1 MGSEATVPRGPA
13 IGPTELVGLLH
24 ELGHHLHA
32 LGSRFASRE
41 ALHPTDVQAL
51 SVLALAGGRLT
62 AGELA
67 QTLELSSGAT
77 TRLIDRLER
86 VGHVA
91 RHQDDDDRRRRLV
104 AISPAAAATAGA
116 FFGGLAAL
124 LEDVVAG
131 FDEDQQA
138 TIRRFLLGVIE
149 IVRDHEA
156 LDPGATGPA

>member
-1 MGSEATVPRGPA
+1 VSAVGTPNEPAQGSGD
-13 IGPTELVGLLH
+13 LVALLH

-32 LGSRFASRE
+32 LGSRFAARE
-41 ALHPTDVQAL
+41 SLHPTDVQAL

-86 VGHVA
+86 VGHVT
-91 RHQDDDDRRRRLV
+91 RQQDDDDRRRRHV

-116 FFGGLAAL
+116 FFGGIAAL

-131 FDEDQQA
+131 YDADQQA
-138 TIRRFLLGVIE
+138 TIRRFLLAVME
-149 IVRDHEA
+149 VVRDHDV
-156 LDPGATGPA
+156 LDA